1 MADKKQK
8 AKYRTPLPITRDRR
22 FDSIFNTIIRINKS
36 INNEINN
43 YNNNESITN
52 IEDKIINI
60 KNKVDTLKKSEL
72 EDKKNIQKE
81 IEEIDTQA
89 KELEKEINK
98 IAKQKEINNNITL
111 DKKISKKTNL
121 TQSFLTKKNIFN
133 ISLFVSS
140 FIVTGITILLIALLS
155 QIGMGQV
162 LSNIGAQI
170 KDDNFKW
177 LGQALTWIG
186 DFIHQNKAVT
196 TIIGGS
202 ITGAATMIPASTIAI
217 SSHYYTKKISS
228 PKNTTTILPES
239 L

>member
-1 MADKKQK
+1 MTDRKQK
-8 AKYRTPLPITRDRR
+8 ARYSIPLPIPRDRR
-22 FDSIFNTIIRINKS
+22 FDSIFNKIIRIELS

-52 IEDKIINI
+52 IEDEIINI

-72 EDKKNIQKE
+72 VDKQDIKEE
-81 IEEIDTQA
+81 IEEIDNQV
-89 KELEKEINK
+89 KKLENQINEITNPK
-98 IAKQKEINNNITL
+98 NINNNITL

-140 FIVTGITILLIALLS
+140 FIVTGITILLIALFA

-177 LGQALTWIG
+177 LEQALTWIG
-186 DFIHQNKAVT
+186 DFTHQNKAVT

-202 ITGAATMIPASTIAI
+202 ITGATTMIPASTIAI

-228 PKNTTTILPES
+228 PKNTISIIPES
-239 L
+239 S

>member
-1 MADKKQK
+1 MTDRKQK
-8 AKYRTPLPITRDRR
+8 ARYSIPLPIPRDRR
-22 FDSIFNTIIRINKS
+22 FDSIFNKIIRIELS

-52 IEDKIINI
+52 IEEEITNI
-60 KNKVDTLKKSEL
+60 KNNVDELKKSKL
-72 EDKKNIQKE
+72 G
-81 IEEIDTQA
+81 IEEEIKKINNQVE
-89 KELEKEINK
+89 KLENQINEITNPK
-98 IAKQKEINNNITL
+98 NINNNITL

-140 FIVTGITILLIALLS
+140 FIVTGITILLIALFA

-177 LGQALTWIG
+177 LEQALTWIG
-186 DFIHQNKAVT
+186 DFTHQNKAVT

-202 ITGAATMIPASTIAI
+202 ITGATTMIPASTIAI

-228 PKNTTTILPES
+228 PKNTISIIPES
-239 L
+239 S